1 MFAVQGIDFIYDDSC
16 HKLKIQIRHS
26 KVHAQ
31 SDLVSTKLNL
41 NLDLLQ
47 HIVDAAPLNNKGR

>member
-1 MFAVQGIDFIYDDSC
+1 MQGIDFIYDDSC

-26 KVHAQ
+26 RVHAQ

-47 HIVDAAPLNNKGR
+47 HKVDAAPVNNKGR